1 MARSYGI
8 EFGWLSRRQ
17 ALGGIA
23 VGTASL
29 AVVGT
34 GREPTTNLPL
44 TARRKQ

>member
-1 MARSYGI
+1 MTRSNGNR
-8 EFGWLSRRQ
+8 FGRLSRRQ

-29 AVVGT
+29 AVGGT
-34 GREPTTNLPL
+34 GGEPTTNRPL